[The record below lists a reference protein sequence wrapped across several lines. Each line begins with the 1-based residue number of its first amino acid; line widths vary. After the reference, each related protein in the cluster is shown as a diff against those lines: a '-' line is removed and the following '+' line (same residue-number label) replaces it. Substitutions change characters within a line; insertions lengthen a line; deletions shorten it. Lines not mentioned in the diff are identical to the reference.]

1 MWQLLIGKH
10 ADSLPFR
17 PKLSLFTFRKV
28 FFQEK
33 EQIPRN
39 INITSN
45 RNSFQKSIEFD
56 MPSEKST
63 TRYKQII
70 SHYQITNEG
79 KQRDKSEFVTKFVGL
94 IITVTPK

>member
-1 MWQLLIGKH
+1 
-10 ADSLPFR
+10 
-17 PKLSLFTFRKV
+17 
-28 FFQEK
+28 
-33 EQIPRN
+33 
-39 INITSN
+39 
-45 RNSFQKSIEFD
+45 

-94 IITVTPK
+94 IITATPK